1 MDIEDLSDAERA
13 VWDAFPRAGKVDLT
27 GTGEAVR
34 GEVLAAL
41 LLGAR
46 PPDAGQVPALR
57 LTGAR
62 VTGVLDLSFAEVR
75 YAVLLRDCVFDEPL
89 DLYAARLRQFSLAGS
104 RLPALRASDAQ
115 VDGLLW
121 LRDCRVDGTLQLV
134 GTRIE
139 GSLSL
144 RSARFTG
151 GDVHADAATIVRNI
165 DATDVD
171 VTGEVMLRGTHVGGT
186 CVLDGA
192 RLSNP
197 GAVALNADGID
208 LPSGLFAHGL
218 TAEGTVRLPD
228 ARIGRRLVL
237 TAARLSDPGGTAL
250 DADRA
255 RIDGA
260 AVLDAGF
267 RAEGKVSMRS
277 AVIGGTLLLSGAD
290 LDAPGDTALN
300 ARLISIGSSL
310 RATPGFHARGRTCL
324 DSATVQGSIDIA
336 GARLTDPGGQAL
348 SLCRAQVTGGLSG
361 QGLTAE
367 GEIRLLDSVIG
378 ASVELDGAHLSNPGG
393 RSLTGYGLTVSGVL
407 NCCDGFTSAG
417 RLSLAGARVGEL
429 SFDDAT
435 ISGFGDLALGLR
447 RVRAEMLWFSRC
459 TLTDGTVDLKHA
471 RIEVLR
477 DDPARWPARPQLDG
491 FVYQTIDKPGPLA
504 ARLAWLD
511 AADGYHPQPY
521 EQLATVFQGMGRD
534 AEARTVRLAKQRR
547 RRRSLPRPAHL
558 WGLAQDWTVGYGY
571 RPLRAGILLAALL
584 VLGTVLFAAHHPV
597 PLKKDEAPA
606 FNPFLYTLDLLLP
619 IISFGQEPA
628 FNPRGPYQWL
638 AAALIASG
646 WILATTI
653 AAGITRVLSRQ

>member
-13 VWDAFPRAGKVDLT
+13 LWDAFPNAGKVDLT

-34 GEVLAAL
+34 GEVVSAL

-46 PPDAGQVPALR
+46 PADAGQVPAVR

-62 VTGVLDLSFAEVR
+62 ITGVLDLSFAEVR
-75 YAVLLRDCVFDEPL
+75 YAVLMRDCVFDEPPA
-89 DLYAARLRQFSLAGS
+89 LYATRIRQFSLTGS
-104 RLPALRASDAQ
+104 RLPGLFASDSQ

-121 LRDCRVDGTLQLV
+121 LRNCRLDGPLQLV
-134 GTRIE
+134 GTRID
-139 GSLSL
+139 GTLSL
-144 RSARFTG
+144 RAARLA
-151 GDVHADAATIVRNI
+151 DVEAYALTVARNI
-165 DATDVD
+165 DAADAE
-171 VTGEVMLRGTHVGGT
+171 VTGEVMLQGAHVGGT

-197 GAVALNADGID
+197 GAVALDAEGIE
-208 LPSGLFAHGL
+208 LPSGLHARGL
-218 TAEGTVRLPD
+218 TADGEVRLPD

-237 TAARLSDPGGTAL
+237 TGARLSNPGGTAL

-260 AVLDAGF
+260 AVLDGGF
-267 RAEGKVSMRS
+267 RAEGKVGMRS
-277 AVIGGTLLLSGAD
+277 AAIGGTLLLSGAE
-290 LDAPGDTALN
+290 LDAPGGTALN
-300 ARLISIGSSL
+300 ARLITVGSSL
-310 RATPGFHARGRTCL
+310 RAANGFRTRGRVCL
-324 DSATVQGSIDIA
+324 DSATVQGTADFA
-336 GARLTDPGGQAL
+336 GAHLSDPGGEAL
-348 SLCRAQVTGGLSG
+348 GLCRAEVTGGLAG
-361 QGLTAE
+361 EGLRTE
-367 GEIRLLDSVIG
+367 GEIRLIDSVFG
-378 ASVELDGAHLSNPGG
+378 ASVELDGAQLSNPGG
-393 RSLTGYGLTVSGVL
+393 RSLIGYGLTISGVL
-407 NCCDGFTSAG
+407 NCRAGFTATG
-417 RLSLAGARVGEL
+417 RMSLAGARVGEL
-429 SFDDAT
+429 GFDDAT
-435 ISGFGDLALGLR
+435 ISGYDDLALGLR
-447 RVRAEMLWFSRC
+447 RVRADMLWFSRC
-459 TLTDGTVDLKHA
+459 TLTEGTIDLRHA
-471 RIEVLR
+471 RIEILR

-491 FVYQTIDKPGPLA
+491 FVYQAIDKPGPLA

-521 EQLATVFQGMGRD
+521 EQLAAVFQGMGRD

-547 RRRSLPRPAHL
+547 RRRTLPPLARA
-558 WGLAQDWTVGYGY
+558 WGVAQDWTVGYGY

-584 VLGTVLFAAHHPV
+584 AVGTVLFAAHHPV

>member
-13 VWDAFPRAGKVDLT
+13 LWDAFPNAGKVDLT

-34 GEVLAAL
+34 GEVVSAL

-46 PPDAGQVPALR
+46 PAGAGQVPAVR

-62 VTGVLDLSFAEVR
+62 ITGVLDLSFAEVR
-75 YAVLLRDCVFDEPL
+75 YAVLMRDCVFDGPPA
-89 DLYAARLRQFSLAGS
+89 LYASRIRQFSLTGS
-104 RLPALRASDAQ
+104 RLPGLSASDSQ

-121 LRDCRVDGTLQLV
+121 LRGCRLDGPLQLV
-134 GTRIE
+134 GTRID
-139 GSLSL
+139 GTLSL
-144 RSARFTG
+144 REARLAGVEAYALT
-151 GDVHADAATIVRNI
+151 VARNI
-165 DATDVD
+165 DAADAEI
-171 VTGEVMLRGTHVGGT
+171 TGELMLQGAHVGGT

-197 GAVALNADGID
+197 GAVALDAEGIE
-208 LPSGLFAHGL
+208 LPSGLHARGL
-218 TAEGTVRLPD
+218 TADGEVRLPD

-237 TAARLSDPGGTAL
+237 TAARLSNPGGTAL

-260 AVLDAGF
+260 AVLDGGF
-267 RAEGKVSMRS
+267 RAEGKVGMRS
-277 AVIGGTLLLSGAD
+277 AAIGGTLLLSGAD
-290 LDAPGDTALN
+290 LDAPGGTALN
-300 ARLISIGSSL
+300 ARLITVGSSL
-310 RATPGFHARGRTCL
+310 RAANGFRTRGRVCL
-324 DSATVQGSIDIA
+324 DSATVQGTADFA
-336 GARLTDPGGQAL
+336 GAHLSDPGGEAL
-348 SLCRAQVTGGLSG
+348 SLCRAEVTGGLAG
-361 QGLTAE
+361 EGLRAE
-367 GEIRLLDSVIG
+367 GEIRLIDSVIG
-378 ASVELDGAHLSNPGG
+378 ASVELDGAQLSNPGG
-393 RSLTGYGLTVSGVL
+393 RSIIGYGLTISGVL
-407 NCCDGFTSAG
+407 NCRDGFTATG
-417 RLSLAGARVGEL
+417 RISLAGARIGEL
-429 SFDDAT
+429 GFDDAT
-435 ISGFGDLALGLR
+435 ISGYGDLALGLR

-459 TLTDGTVDLKHA
+459 TLTDGTVDLRHA
-471 RIEVLR
+471 RIDILR
-477 DDPARWPARPQLDG
+477 DDPGHWPARSHLDG

-521 EQLATVFQGMGRD
+521 EQLAAVFQGMGRD
-534 AEARTVRLAKQRR
+534 GEARTVRLAKQRR
-547 RRRSLPRPAHL
+547 RRRTLPPIARA
-558 WGLAQDWTVGYGY
+558 WGVAQDWTVGYGY

-584 VLGTVLFAAHHPV
+584 AVGTALFAAHHPV

-628 FNPRGPYQWL
+628 FNPRGAYQWL

>member
-13 VWDAFPRAGKVDLT
+13 LWDAFPNAGKVDLT

-34 GEVLAAL
+34 GEVVSAL

-46 PPDAGQVPALR
+46 PADAGQVPAVR

-62 VTGVLDLSFAEVR
+62 ITGVLDLSFAEVR
-75 YAVLLRDCVFDEPL
+75 YAVLMRDCVFDEPPA
-89 DLYAARLRQFSLAGS
+89 LYATRIRQFSLTGS
-104 RLPALRASDAQ
+104 RLPALFASDSQ

-121 LRDCRVDGTLQLV
+121 LRNCRLDGPLQLV
-134 GTRIE
+134 GTRID
-139 GSLSL
+139 GTLSL
-144 RSARFTG
+144 RAARLA
-151 GDVHADAATIVRNI
+151 DVEAYALTVARNI
-165 DATDVD
+165 DAADAE
-171 VTGEVMLRGTHVGGT
+171 VTGEVMLQGAHVGGT

-197 GAVALNADGID
+197 GAVALDAEGIE
-208 LPSGLFAHGL
+208 LPSGLHARGL
-218 TAEGTVRLPD
+218 TADGEVRLPD

-237 TAARLSDPGGTAL
+237 TGARLSNPGGTAL

-260 AVLDAGF
+260 AVLDGGF
-267 RAEGKVSMRS
+267 RAEGKVGMRS
-277 AVIGGTLLLSGAD
+277 AAIGGTLLLSGAE
-290 LDAPGDTALN
+290 LDAPGGTALN
-300 ARLISIGSSL
+300 ARLITVGSSL
-310 RATPGFHARGRTCL
+310 RAANGFRTRGRVCL
-324 DSATVQGSIDIA
+324 DSATVQGTADFA
-336 GARLTDPGGQAL
+336 GAHLSDPGGEAL
-348 SLCRAQVTGGLSG
+348 GLCRAEVTGGLAG
-361 QGLTAE
+361 EGLRTE
-367 GEIRLLDSVIG
+367 GEIRLIDSVFG
-378 ASVELDGAHLSNPGG
+378 ASVELDGAQLSNPGG
-393 RSLTGYGLTVSGVL
+393 RSLIGYGLTISGVL
-407 NCCDGFTSAG
+407 NCRNGFTATG
-417 RLSLAGARVGEL
+417 RMSLAGARVGEL
-429 SFDDAT
+429 GFDDAT
-435 ISGFGDLALGLR
+435 ISGYDDLALGLR
-447 RVRAEMLWFSRC
+447 RVRADMLWFSRC
-459 TLTDGTVDLKHA
+459 TLTEGTVDLRHA
-471 RIEVLR
+471 RIEILR

-491 FVYQTIDKPGPLA
+491 FVYQAIDKPGPLA

-521 EQLATVFQGMGRD
+521 EQLAAVFQGMGRD

-547 RRRSLPRPAHL
+547 RRRTLPPLARA
-558 WGLAQDWTVGYGY
+558 WGVAQDWTVGYGY

-584 VLGTVLFAAHHPV
+584 AIGTVLFAAHHPV

>member
-13 VWDAFPRAGKVDLT
+13 LWDAFPNAGKVDLT

-34 GEVLAAL
+34 GEIVSAL

-46 PPDAGQVPALR
+46 PADAGQVPAVR

-62 VTGVLDLSFAEVR
+62 ITGVLDLSFAEVR
-75 YAVLLRDCVFDEPL
+75 YAVLMRDCVFDEPPA
-89 DLYAARLRQFSLAGS
+89 LYATRIRQFSLTGS
-104 RLPALRASDAQ
+104 RLPGLFASDSQ

-121 LRDCRVDGTLQLV
+121 LRNCRLDGPLQLV
-134 GTRIE
+134 GTRID
-139 GSLSL
+139 GTLSL
-144 RSARFTG
+144 RAARLA
-151 GDVHADAATIVRNI
+151 DVEAYALTVARNI
-165 DATDVD
+165 DAADAE
-171 VTGEVMLRGTHVGGT
+171 VTGEVMLQGAHVGGT

-197 GAVALNADGID
+197 GAVALDAEGIE
-208 LPSGLFAHGL
+208 LPSGLHARGL
-218 TAEGTVRLPD
+218 TADGEVRLPD

-237 TAARLSDPGGTAL
+237 TGARLSNPGGTAL

-260 AVLDAGF
+260 AVLDGGF
-267 RAEGKVSMRS
+267 RAEGKVGMRS
-277 AVIGGTLLLSGAD
+277 AAIGGTLLLSGAE
-290 LDAPGDTALN
+290 LDAPGGTALN
-300 ARLISIGSSL
+300 ARLITVGSSL
-310 RATPGFHARGRTCL
+310 RAANGFRTRGRVCL
-324 DSATVQGSIDIA
+324 DSATVQGTADFA
-336 GARLTDPGGQAL
+336 GAHLSDPGGEAL
-348 SLCRAQVTGGLSG
+348 GLCRAEVTGGLAG
-361 QGLTAE
+361 EGLRTE
-367 GEIRLLDSVIG
+367 GEIRLIDSVFG
-378 ASVELDGAHLSNPGG
+378 ASVELDGAQLSNPGG
-393 RSLTGYGLTVSGVL
+393 RSLIGYGLTISGVL
-407 NCCDGFTSAG
+407 NCRNGFTATG
-417 RLSLAGARVGEL
+417 RMSLAGARVGEL
-429 SFDDAT
+429 GFDDAT
-435 ISGFGDLALGLR
+435 ISGYDDLALGLR
-447 RVRAEMLWFSRC
+447 RVRADMLWFSRC
-459 TLTDGTVDLKHA
+459 TLTEGTVDLRHA
-471 RIEVLR
+471 RIEILR

-491 FVYQTIDKPGPLA
+491 FVYQAIDKPGPLA

-521 EQLATVFQGMGRD
+521 EQLAAVFQGMGRD

-547 RRRSLPRPAHL
+547 RRRTLPPLARA
-558 WGLAQDWTVGYGY
+558 WGVAQDWTVGYGY

-584 VLGTVLFAAHHPV
+584 AIGTVLFAAHHPV

>member
-46 PPDAGQVPALR
+46 PADAGQVPALR

-75 YAVLLRDCVFDEPL
+75 YAVLLRDCTFDEPL
-89 DLYAARLRQFSLAGS
+89 ALYATRMRQFSLTGS
-104 RLPALRASDAQ
+104 RLPAVHVSDAQ

-121 LRDCRVDGTLQLV
+121 LRSCRLDGPLQLV
-134 GTRIE
+134 GTRID
-139 GSLSL
+139 GTLSL
-144 RSARFTG
+144 RSAHVAGVEANALT
-151 GDVHADAATIVRNI
+151 VVRNI
-165 DATDVD
+165 DATDAHI
-171 VTGEVMLRGTHVGGT
+171 TGELMLQGAHVGGT

-197 GAVALNADGID
+197 GAVALDASGIE
-208 LPSGLFAHGL
+208 LPSGLHARRL
-218 TAEGTVRLPD
+218 TADGAVRLPD

-237 TAARLSDPGGTAL
+237 TGARLSDPDGTAL

-277 AVIGGTLLLSGAD
+277 AVIGSTLLLSGAD
-290 LDAPGDTALN
+290 LDARGGTALN

-310 RATPGFHARGRTCL
+310 RAADGFRTSGRVCL
-324 DSATVQGSIDIA
+324 DSATVQGAADFT
-336 GARLTDPGGQAL
+336 GAHLSDPGGQAL
-348 SLCRAQVTGGLSG
+348 SLCRAQVTGGLFS

-378 ASVELDGAHLSNPGG
+378 ASVEFDGAHLSNPGG
-393 RSLTGYGLTVSGVL
+393 RSLIAYGLTVSGVL
-407 NCCDGFTSAG
+407 NCCDGFTAVG
-417 RLSLAGARVGEL
+417 RVSLAGARAGEL

-459 TLTDGTVDLKHA
+459 TLTDGTVDLRHA

-521 EQLATVFQGMGRD
+521 EQLAAVFQGMGRD
-534 AEARTVRLAKQRR
+534 TEARAVRLAKQRR
-547 RRRSLPRPAHL
+547 RRRTLPFPARA

-571 RPLRAGILLAALL
+571 RPPRAGILLATLL
-584 VLGTVLFAAHHPV
+584 LIGTALFAAHHPV

>member
-13 VWDAFPRAGKVDLT
+13 LWDAFPNAGKVDLT

-34 GEVLAAL
+34 GEVVSAL

-46 PPDAGQVPALR
+46 PADAGQVPAVR

-62 VTGVLDLSFAEVR
+62 ITGVLDLSFAEVR
-75 YAVLLRDCVFDEPL
+75 YAVLMRDCVFDEPPA
-89 DLYAARLRQFSLAGS
+89 LYATRIRQFSLTGS
-104 RLPALRASDAQ
+104 RLPGLFASDSQ

-121 LRDCRVDGTLQLV
+121 LRNCRLDGPLQLV
-134 GTRIE
+134 GTRID
-139 GSLSL
+139 GTLSL
-144 RSARFTG
+144 RAARLA
-151 GDVHADAATIVRNI
+151 DVEAYALTVARNI
-165 DATDVD
+165 DAADAE
-171 VTGEVMLRGTHVGGT
+171 VTGEVMLQGAHVGGT

-197 GAVALNADGID
+197 GAVALDAEGIE
-208 LPSGLFAHGL
+208 LPSGLHARGL
-218 TAEGTVRLPD
+218 TADGEVRLPD

-237 TAARLSDPGGTAL
+237 TGARLSNPGGTAL

-260 AVLDAGF
+260 AVLDGGF
-267 RAEGKVSMRS
+267 RAEGKVGMRS
-277 AVIGGTLLLSGAD
+277 AAIGGTLLLSGAE
-290 LDAPGDTALN
+290 LDAPGGTALN
-300 ARLISIGSSL
+300 ARLITVGSSL
-310 RATPGFHARGRTCL
+310 RAANGFRTRGRVCL
-324 DSATVQGSIDIA
+324 DSATVQGTADFA
-336 GARLTDPGGQAL
+336 GAHLSDPGGEAL
-348 SLCRAQVTGGLSG
+348 GLCRAEVTGGLAG
-361 QGLTAE
+361 EGLRTE
-367 GEIRLLDSVIG
+367 GEIRLIDSVFG
-378 ASVELDGAHLSNPGG
+378 ASVELDGAQLSNPGG
-393 RSLTGYGLTVSGVL
+393 RSLIGYGLTISGVL
-407 NCCDGFTSAG
+407 NCRAGFTATG
-417 RLSLAGARVGEL
+417 RMSLAGARVGEL
-429 SFDDAT
+429 GFDDAT
-435 ISGFGDLALGLR
+435 ISGYDDLALGLR
-447 RVRAEMLWFSRC
+447 RVRADMLWFSRC
-459 TLTDGTVDLKHA
+459 TLTEGTIDLRHA
-471 RIEVLR
+471 RIEILR

-491 FVYQTIDKPGPLA
+491 FVYQAIDKPGPLA

-521 EQLATVFQGMGRD
+521 EQLAAVFQGMGRD

-547 RRRSLPRPAHL
+547 RRRTLPPLARA
-558 WGLAQDWTVGYGY
+558 WGVAQDWTVGYGY
-571 RPLRAGILLAALL
+571 RPLPAGILLAALL
-584 VLGTVLFAAHHPV
+584 AVGTVLFAAHHPV

>member
-1 MDIEDLSDAERA
+1 MDIEDLSDAER
-13 VWDAFPRAGKVDLT
+13 VIWDAFPRAGKVDLT

-46 PPDAGQVPALR
+46 PADAGQVPALR

-62 VTGVLDLSFAEVR
+62 ISGVLDLSFAEVR
-75 YAVLLRDCVFDEPL
+75 YAVLLRDCTFDEPPA
-89 DLYAARLRQFSLAGS
+89 LYGARVRQFSLTGS
-104 RLPALRASDAQ
+104 RLPALHASDSQ

-121 LRDCRVDGTLQLV
+121 LRNCRLDGPLQLV
-134 GTRIE
+134 GTRID
-139 GSLSL
+139 GTLSL
-144 RSARFTG
+144 RSARLAGVEANALT
-151 GDVHADAATIVRNI
+151 VVRNI
-165 DATDVD
+165 DATDAEI
-171 VTGEVMLRGTHVGGT
+171 TGEVMLHGVHVGGT
-186 CVLDGA
+186 CVLNGA

-197 GAVALNADGID
+197 GAVALNADGIE
-208 LPSGLFAHGL
+208 LPSGLHAEAL
-218 TAEGTVRLPD
+218 TADGEVRLPD
-228 ARIGRRLVL
+228 ARIGRRLVM
-237 TAARLSDPGGTAL
+237 TGARLSNPGGTAL

-267 RAEGKVSMRS
+267 RADGKVSMRS

-290 LDAPGDTALN
+290 LDAPGGTALN
-300 ARLISIGSSL
+300 ARLISVGSSL
-310 RATPGFHARGRTCL
+310 RAADGFRTRGRVCL
-324 DSATVQGSIDIA
+324 DSATVQGAADFT
-336 GARLTDPGGQAL
+336 GAHLADPGGQAL
-348 SLCRAQVTGGLSG
+348 SLCRAEVTGGLAG
-361 QGLTAE
+361 GGLRAD
-367 GEIRLLDSVIG
+367 GEIRLLDTVVG
-378 ASVELDGAHLSNPGG
+378 ASVEFGGARLSNPGG

-407 NCCDGFTSAG
+407 NCHEGFTADG
-417 RLSLAGARVGEL
+417 RVSLAGARAGEL
-429 SFDDAT
+429 DFDDAT
-435 ISGFGDLALGLR
+435 INGFEDIALGLR
-447 RVRAEMLWFSRC
+447 RVRAEMLWFTRC
-459 TLTDGTVDLKHA
+459 TLSTGTVDLRHA
-471 RIEVLR
+471 RIDVLR
-477 DDPARWPARPQLDG
+477 DDPARWPPRPRLDG
-491 FVYQTIDKPGPLA
+491 FVYQTLDKPGPLP

-547 RRRSLPRPAHL
+547 RRRTLGLPARA
-558 WGLAQDWTVGYGY
+558 WGVAQDWTVGYGY
-571 RPLRAGILLAALL
+571 RPLRAGALLAALL
-584 VLGTVLFAAHHPV
+584 LIGTLVFAAHHPL

-619 IISFGQEPA
+619 IISFGQELA

>member
-13 VWDAFPRAGKVDLT
+13 LWDAFPNAGKVDLT

-34 GEVLAAL
+34 GEVVSAL

-46 PPDAGQVPALR
+46 PADAGRVPAVR

-62 VTGVLDLSFAEVR
+62 ITGVLDLSFAEVR
-75 YAVLLRDCVFDEPL
+75 YAVLMRDCVFDEPPA
-89 DLYAARLRQFSLAGS
+89 LYASRIRQFSLTGS
-104 RLPALRASDAQ
+104 RLPGLSASDSQ

-121 LRDCRVDGTLQLV
+121 LRGCRLDGPLQLV
-134 GTRIE
+134 GTRID
-139 GSLSL
+139 GTLSL
-144 RSARFTG
+144 RAARLAGVEAYALT
-151 GDVHADAATIVRNI
+151 VARNI
-165 DATDVD
+165 DATDAEI
-171 VTGEVMLRGTHVGGT
+171 TGELMLQGAHVGGT

-197 GAVALNADGID
+197 GAVALDAEGIE
-208 LPSGLFAHGL
+208 LPSGLHARGL
-218 TAEGTVRLPD
+218 TADGEVRLPD

-237 TAARLSDPGGTAL
+237 TAARLSNPGGTAL

-260 AVLDAGF
+260 AVLDGGF
-267 RAEGKVSMRS
+267 RAEGKVGMRS
-277 AVIGGTLLLSGAD
+277 AAIGGTLLLSGAD
-290 LDAPGDTALN
+290 LDAPGGTALN
-300 ARLISIGSSL
+300 ARLITVGSSL
-310 RATPGFHARGRTCL
+310 RAANGFRTRGRVCL
-324 DSATVQGSIDIA
+324 DSATVQGTADFA
-336 GARLTDPGGQAL
+336 GAHLSDPGGEAL
-348 SLCRAQVTGGLSG
+348 SLCRAEVTGGLAG
-361 QGLTAE
+361 EGLRAE
-367 GEIRLLDSVIG
+367 GEIRLIDTVIG
-378 ASVELDGAHLSNPGG
+378 ASVELDGAQLSNPGG
-393 RSLTGYGLTVSGVL
+393 RSLIGYGLTISGVL
-407 NCCDGFTSAG
+407 NCRDGFTAAG
-417 RLSLAGARVGEL
+417 RISLAGARVGEL
-429 SFDDAT
+429 GFDDAT
-435 ISGFGDLALGLR
+435 ISGYGDLALGLR
-447 RVRAEMLWFSRC
+447 RVRAEMLWLSRC
-459 TLTDGTVDLKHA
+459 TLTEGTVDLRHA
-471 RIEVLR
+471 RISILR
-477 DDPARWPARPQLDG
+477 DDPAHWPARPHLDG
-491 FVYQTIDKPGPLA
+491 FVYETIDKPGPLA

-521 EQLATVFQGMGRD
+521 EQLAAVFQGMGRD
-534 AEARTVRLAKQRR
+534 VEARTVRLAKQRR
-547 RRRSLPRPAHL
+547 RRRTLPPIARA
-558 WGLAQDWTVGYGY
+558 WGVAQDWTVGYGY

-584 VLGTVLFAAHHPV
+584 AIGTALFAAHHPV

>member
-13 VWDAFPRAGKVDLT
+13 LWDAFPNAGKVDLT

-34 GEVLAAL
+34 GEVVSAL

-46 PPDAGQVPALR
+46 PADAGQVPAVR

-62 VTGVLDLSFAEVR
+62 ITGVLDLSFAEVR
-75 YAVLLRDCVFDEPL
+75 YAVLMRDCVFDEPPA
-89 DLYAARLRQFSLAGS
+89 LYATRIRQFSLTGS
-104 RLPALRASDAQ
+104 RLPGLAASDSQ

-121 LRDCRVDGTLQLV
+121 LRNCRIDGPLQLV
-134 GTRIE
+134 GTRID
-139 GSLSL
+139 GTLSL
-144 RSARFTG
+144 RAARLA
-151 GDVHADAATIVRNI
+151 DVEAYALTVARNI
-165 DATDVD
+165 DAADAE
-171 VTGEVMLRGTHVGGT
+171 VTGEVMLQGAHVGGT

-197 GAVALNADGID
+197 GAVALDAEGIE
-208 LPSGLFAHGL
+208 LPSGLHARGL
-218 TAEGTVRLPD
+218 TADGEVRLPD

-237 TAARLSDPGGTAL
+237 TGARLSNPGGTAL

-260 AVLDAGF
+260 AVLDGGF
-267 RAEGKVSMRS
+267 RAEGKVGMRS
-277 AVIGGTLLLSGAD
+277 AAIGGTLLLSGAE
-290 LDAPGDTALN
+290 LDAPGGTALN
-300 ARLISIGSSL
+300 ARLITVGSSL
-310 RATPGFHARGRTCL
+310 RAANGFRTRGRVCL
-324 DSATVQGSIDIA
+324 DSATVQGTADFA
-336 GARLTDPGGQAL
+336 GAHLSDPGGEAL
-348 SLCRAQVTGGLSG
+348 GLCRAEVTGGLAG
-361 QGLTAE
+361 EGLRTE
-367 GEIRLLDSVIG
+367 GEIRLIDSVFG
-378 ASVELDGAHLSNPGG
+378 ASVELDGAQLSNPGG
-393 RSLTGYGLTVSGVL
+393 RSLIGYGLTISGVL
-407 NCCDGFTSAG
+407 NCRAGFTATG
-417 RLSLAGARVGEL
+417 RMSLAGARVGEL
-429 SFDDAT
+429 GFDDAT
-435 ISGFGDLALGLR
+435 ISGYDDLALGLR
-447 RVRAEMLWFSRC
+447 RVRADMLWFSRC
-459 TLTDGTVDLKHA
+459 TLTDGTVDLRHA
-471 RIEVLR
+471 RIEILR

-491 FVYQTIDKPGPLA
+491 FVYQAIDKPGPLA

-521 EQLATVFQGMGRD
+521 EQLAAVFQGMGRD

-547 RRRSLPRPAHL
+547 RRRTLPPLARA
-558 WGLAQDWTVGYGY
+558 WGVAQDWTVGYGY

-584 VLGTVLFAAHHPV
+584 AIGTVLFAAHHPV

>member
-13 VWDAFPRAGKVDLT
+13 LWDAFPNAGKVDLT

-34 GEVLAAL
+34 GEVVSAL

-46 PPDAGQVPALR
+46 PADAGQVPAVR

-62 VTGVLDLSFAEVR
+62 ITGVLDLSFAEVR
-75 YAVLLRDCVFDEPL
+75 YAVLMRDCVFDEPPA
-89 DLYAARLRQFSLAGS
+89 LYATRVRQFSLTGS
-104 RLPALRASDAQ
+104 RLPGLFASDSQ

-121 LRDCRVDGTLQLV
+121 LRNCRLDGPLQLV
-134 GTRIE
+134 GTRID
-139 GSLSL
+139 GTLSL
-144 RSARFTG
+144 RAARLA
-151 GDVHADAATIVRNI
+151 DVEAYALTVARNI
-165 DATDVD
+165 DAADAE
-171 VTGEVMLRGTHVGGT
+171 VTGEVMLQGAHAGGT

-197 GAVALNADGID
+197 GAVALDAEGIE
-208 LPSGLFAHGL
+208 LPSGLYARGL
-218 TAEGTVRLPD
+218 TADGEVRLPD

-237 TAARLSDPGGTAL
+237 TGARLSNPGGTAL

-260 AVLDAGF
+260 AVLDGGF
-267 RAEGKVSMRS
+267 RAEGKVGMRS
-277 AVIGGTLLLSGAD
+277 AAIGGTLLLSGAE
-290 LDAPGDTALN
+290 LDAPGGTALN
-300 ARLISIGSSL
+300 ARLITVGSSL
-310 RATPGFHARGRTCL
+310 RAANGFRTRGRVCL
-324 DSATVQGSIDIA
+324 DSATVQGTADFA
-336 GARLTDPGGQAL
+336 GAHLSDPGGEAL
-348 SLCRAQVTGGLSG
+348 GLCRAEVTGGLAG
-361 QGLTAE
+361 EGLRTE
-367 GEIRLLDSVIG
+367 GEIRLIDSVFG
-378 ASVELDGAHLSNPGG
+378 ASVELDGAQLSNPGG
-393 RSLTGYGLTVSGVL
+393 RSLIGYGLTISGVL
-407 NCCDGFTSAG
+407 NCRNGFTATG
-417 RLSLAGARVGEL
+417 RMSLAGARVGEL
-429 SFDDAT
+429 GFDDAT
-435 ISGFGDLALGLR
+435 ISGYGDLALGLR
-447 RVRAEMLWFSRC
+447 RVRADMLWFSRC
-459 TLTDGTVDLKHA
+459 TFTDGTVDLRHA
-471 RIEVLR
+471 RIEILR

-491 FVYQTIDKPGPLA
+491 FVYQAIDKPGPLA

-521 EQLATVFQGMGRD
+521 EQLAAVFQGMGRD

-547 RRRSLPRPAHL
+547 RRRTLPPLARA
-558 WGLAQDWTVGYGY
+558 WGVAQDWTVGYGY

-584 VLGTVLFAAHHPV
+584 AVGTVLFAAHHPV

>member
-27 GTGEAVR
+27 GTGEPVR

-41 LLGAR
+41 LRGAR
-46 PPDAGQVPALR
+46 PADAGQVPAIR

-62 VTGVLDLSFAEVR
+62 ITGVLDLSFAEVR
-75 YAVLLRDCVFDEPL
+75 YAVLMRDCVFDEPPA
-89 DLYAARLRQFSLAGS
+89 LYATRMRQFSLTGS
-104 RLPALRASDAQ
+104 RLPALYASDSQ

-121 LRDCRVDGTLQLV
+121 LRSCRLDGPLQLV
-134 GTRIE
+134 GTRID
-139 GSLSL
+139 GTLSL
-144 RSARFTG
+144 RSARVAGVEAYALT
-151 GDVHADAATIVRNI
+151 VTRNI
-165 DATDVD
+165 DAADAE
-171 VTGEVMLRGTHVGGT
+171 VTGELMLQGAHVGGT

-197 GAVALNADGID
+197 GAVALDAEGIE
-208 LPSGLFAHGL
+208 LPSGLRARRL
-218 TAEGTVRLPD
+218 TADGEVRLPD

-237 TAARLSDPGGTAL
+237 TAARLSNPGGTAL

-267 RAEGKVSMRS
+267 RAEGKVTLRS
-277 AVIGGTLLLSGAD
+277 AVVGGTLLLSGAD
-290 LDAPGDTALN
+290 LAAPGGTALN

-310 RATPGFHARGRTCL
+310 RAADGFRTRGRVCL
-324 DSATVQGSIDIA
+324 DSATVQGAADFS
-336 GARLTDPGGQAL
+336 GAHLSDPGGRSL
-348 SLCRAQVTGGLSG
+348 SLCRAEVTGGLAG
-361 QGLTAE
+361 GGLHAE
-367 GEIRLLDSVIG
+367 GEVRLIDSVIG
-378 ASVELDGAHLSNPGG
+378 ASVELEGAHLSNPGG
-393 RSLTGYGLTVSGVL
+393 RALIGYGLTVRGVL
-407 NCCDGFTSAG
+407 NCNDGFTAAG

-435 ISGFGDLALGLR
+435 ISGTDDLALGLR
-447 RVRAEMLWFSRC
+447 RVRAEMIWFARC
-459 TLTDGTVDLKHA
+459 TLTEGTVDLRHA

-477 DDPARWPARPQLDG
+477 DDPARWPERPQLDG

-521 EQLATVFQGMGRD
+521 EQLAAVFQGMGRD

-547 RRRSLPRPAHL
+547 RRRTLPSPARA
-558 WGLAQDWTVGYGY
+558 WGVAQDWTVGYGY
-571 RPLRAGILLAALL
+571 RPFRAGILLAALL
-584 VLGTVLFAAHHPV
+584 VIGTVLFAAHHPV

-619 IISFGQEPA
+619 IISFGQEAA
-628 FNPRGPYQWL
+628 FNPRGLYQWL

-653 AAGITRVLSRQ
+653 AAGVSRVLSRQ

>member
-13 VWDAFPRAGKVDLT
+13 LWDAFPNAGKVDLT

-34 GEVLAAL
+34 GEVVSAL

-46 PPDAGQVPALR
+46 PADAGQVPAVR

-62 VTGVLDLSFAEVR
+62 ITGVLDLSFAEVR
-75 YAVLLRDCVFDEPL
+75 YAVLMRDCVFDEPPA
-89 DLYAARLRQFSLAGS
+89 LYATRIRQFSLTGS
-104 RLPALRASDAQ
+104 RLPGLFASDSQ

-121 LRDCRVDGTLQLV
+121 LRNCRLDGPLQLV
-134 GTRIE
+134 GTRID
-139 GSLSL
+139 GTLSL
-144 RSARFTG
+144 RAARLAGVEAYALT
-151 GDVHADAATIVRNI
+151 VARNI
-165 DATDVD
+165 DAADAE
-171 VTGEVMLRGTHVGGT
+171 VTGEVMLQGAHVGGT

-197 GAVALNADGID
+197 GAVALNAEGIE
-208 LPSGLFAHGL
+208 LPSGLHARGL
-218 TAEGTVRLPD
+218 TADGEVRLPD

-237 TAARLSDPGGTAL
+237 TGARLSNPGGTAL

-260 AVLDAGF
+260 AVLDGGF
-267 RAEGKVSMRS
+267 RAEGKVGMRS
-277 AVIGGTLLLSGAD
+277 AAIGGTLLLSGAE
-290 LDAPGDTALN
+290 LDAPGGTALN
-300 ARLISIGSSL
+300 ARLITVGSSL
-310 RATPGFHARGRTCL
+310 RAANGFRTRGRVCL
-324 DSATVQGSIDIA
+324 DSATVQGTADFA
-336 GARLTDPGGQAL
+336 GAHLSDPGGEAL
-348 SLCRAQVTGGLSG
+348 GLCRAEVTGGLAG
-361 QGLTAE
+361 EGLRTE
-367 GEIRLLDSVIG
+367 GEIRLIDSVFG
-378 ASVELDGAHLSNPGG
+378 ASVELDGAQLSNPGG
-393 RSLTGYGLTVSGVL
+393 RSLIGYGLTISGVL
-407 NCCDGFTSAG
+407 NCRNGFTATG
-417 RLSLAGARVGEL
+417 RMSLAGARVGEL
-429 SFDDAT
+429 GFDDAT
-435 ISGFGDLALGLR
+435 ISGYDDLALGLR
-447 RVRAEMLWFSRC
+447 RVRADMLWFSRC
-459 TLTDGTVDLKHA
+459 TLTEGTVDLRHA
-471 RIEVLR
+471 RIEILR

-491 FVYQTIDKPGPLA
+491 FVYQAIDKPGPLA

-521 EQLATVFQGMGRD
+521 EQLAAVFQGMGRD

-547 RRRSLPRPAHL
+547 RRRTLPPLARA
-558 WGLAQDWTVGYGY
+558 WGVAQDWTVGYGY

-584 VLGTVLFAAHHPV
+584 AIGTVLFAAHHPV